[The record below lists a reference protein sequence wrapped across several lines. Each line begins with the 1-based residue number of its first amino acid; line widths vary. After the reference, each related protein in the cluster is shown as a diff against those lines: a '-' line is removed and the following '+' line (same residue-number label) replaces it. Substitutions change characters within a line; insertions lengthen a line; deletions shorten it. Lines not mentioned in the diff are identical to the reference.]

1 VDDSLLDRTFGPVGP
16 YPVSREKVRE
26 LSAATFYPQEQGD
39 LDDRG
44 DTVPPTYP
52 ILLLNDAML
61 AFLADVG
68 ASLERIVHGEQRF
81 SYRRPLRIGDELSAT
96 LRVASLRSLGGADVI
111 GTVSTI
117 TDAAGEVVCEARAT
131 LVHGGAA

>member
-1 VDDSLLDRTFGPVGP
+1 MDPAIVDRAFPAVGP
-16 YPVSREKVRE
+16 YAV
-26 LSAATFYPQEQGD
+26 SAAKIAEFAAATQW
-39 LDDRG
+39 RG
-44 DTVPPTYP
+44 AGVPPTFP

-81 SYRRPLRIGDELSAT
+81 SYQRPIVAGDELSAT

-117 TDAAGEVVCEARAT
+117 TDATGAVVCEAKAT
-131 LVHGGAA
+131 LVHAAGQEEPA

>member
-1 VDDSLLDRTFGPVGP
+1 MDPAIVDRAFPAVGP
-16 YPVSREKVRE
+16 YTV
-26 LSAATFYPQEQGD
+26 SAAKIAEFAAATQW
-39 LDDRG
+39 RG
-44 DTVPPTYP
+44 AGVPPTFP

-81 SYRRPLRIGDELSAT
+81 SYQRPIVAGDELSAT

-117 TDAAGEVVCEARAT
+117 TDATGAVVCESKAT
-131 LVHGGAA
+131 LVHAAGQEESA

>member
-1 VDDSLLDRTFGPVGP
+1 MDPAIVDRTFGPVGP
-16 YPVSREKVRE
+16 FVVTAGKAAEFA
-26 LSAATFYPQEQGD
+26 AATQW
-39 LDDRG
+39 RG
-44 DTVPPTYP
+44 AGIAPTFP

-81 SYRRPLRIGDELSAT
+81 AYRRPLAIGDELSAS
-96 LRVASLRSLGGADVI
+96 LRVASLRALGGAEII

-117 TDAAGEVVCEARAT
+117 TDADGEVVCEARAT
-131 LVHGGAA
+131 LVHSGTSEEGAA

>member
-1 VDDSLLDRTFGPVGP
+1 MDASVVDRAFAPVGP
-16 YPVSREKVRE
+16 YVV
-26 LSAATFYPQEQGD
+26 SAAKVAEFAAATRWPGEG
-39 LDDRG
+39 
-44 DTVPPTYP
+44 VPPTFP

-81 SYRRPLRIGDELSAT
+81 AYRRPLAVGDELTAT
-96 LRVASLRSLGGADVI
+96 LRVASLRTLGGADVV

-117 TDAAGEVVCEARAT
+117 TDAAGEVVCEAKAT
-131 LVHGGAA
+131 LVHGGGAA

>member
-1 VDDSLLDRTFGPVGP
+1 MDPAIVDRAFPPVGP
-16 YPVSREKVRE
+16 SVV
-26 LSAATFYPQEQGD
+26 SAAKVAEFAQATQW
-39 LDDRG
+39 RG
-44 DTVPPTYP
+44 AGVPPTFP

-81 SYRRPLRIGDELSAT
+81 AYRRPIAVGDELSAT
-96 LRVASLRSLGGADVI
+96 LRVASLRTLGGADVI

-117 TDAAGEVVCEARAT
+117 TDAAGEIVCEAKAT
-131 LVHGGAA
+131 LVHAGGEA

>member
-1 VDDSLLDRTFGPVGP
+1 MDPAIVDRAFPPVGP
-16 YPVSREKVRE
+16 YVV
-26 LSAATFYPQEQGD
+26 SAAKIAEFAAATQW
-39 LDDRG
+39 RG
-44 DTVPPTYP
+44 AGVPPTFP

-81 SYRRPLRIGDELSAT
+81 AYQRPIVVGDELTAT

-117 TDAAGEVVCEARAT
+117 TDASGAVVCEAKAT
-131 LVHGGAA
+131 LVHSGGVEEGAA

>member
-1 VDDSLLDRTFGPVGP
+1 MDPSLVEREFAPVGP
-16 YPVSREKVRE
+16 YVVSGAKVAE
-26 LSAATFYPQEQGD
+26 FAAATRWPAG
-39 LDDRG
+39 G
-44 DTVPPTYP
+44 VPPTFP

-61 AFLADVG
+61 AFLDDVG

-81 SYRRPLRIGDELSAT
+81 AYHRPVVVGDELTAT

-117 TDAAGEVVCEARAT
+117 TDAAGELVCEAKAT
-131 LVHGGAA
+131 LVHQGESA

>member
-1 VDDSLLDRTFGPVGP
+1 MDPAIVDRTFPPVGP
-16 YPVSREKVRE
+16 YAV
-26 LSAATFYPQEQGD
+26 SAAKVAEFATATQW
-39 LDDRG
+39 RG
-44 DTVPPTYP
+44 AGVPPTFP

-81 SYRRPLRIGDELSAT
+81 SYRRPVAVGDELTAT
-96 LRVASLRSLGGADVI
+96 LRVATLRSLGGADVI

-117 TDAAGEVVCEARAT
+117 TDAAGQVVCEAKAT
-131 LVHGGAA
+131 LVHSGGEGSAA